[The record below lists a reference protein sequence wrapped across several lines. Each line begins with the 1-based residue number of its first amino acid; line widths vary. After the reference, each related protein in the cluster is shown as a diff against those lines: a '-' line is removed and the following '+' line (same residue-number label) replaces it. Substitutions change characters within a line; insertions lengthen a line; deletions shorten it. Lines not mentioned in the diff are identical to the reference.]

1 MRYKKIISL
10 AVVSGIL
17 LCGIYAYLGG
27 FNAVRLELV
36 NCQDIELVGLDYQG
50 TPQDKGIGSV
60 FQIVEGERK
69 GSPLYTIYYVEP
81 SGKRDTLHVF
91 VGVEVKNSVNKP
103 GDGWIKKTFDCQRAI
118 RASMEMHQLVMPGA
132 NSVKQQIS
140 DFAKAKGV
148 NPKGLFI
155 DKIISRNKVEVLAP
169 IKD

>member
-1 MRYKKIISL
+1 MKYKKIISL
-10 AVVSGIL
+10 AVVSGLI

-27 FNAVRLELV
+27 FNAVSLELV
-36 NCQDIELVGLDYQG
+36 NCQEIELIGLEYQG
-50 TPQDKGIGSV
+50 TPQDEGIGSI
-60 FQIVEGERK
+60 FQNVEAERK

-91 VGVEVKNSVNKP
+91 VGVEVENSFNNLY
-103 GDGWIKKTFDCQRAI
+103 DGWVKKTFDCQRAI

-132 NSVKQQIS
+132 NSVKQKIN

-148 NPKGLFI
+148 NPKGHFI

-169 IKD
+169 ISD